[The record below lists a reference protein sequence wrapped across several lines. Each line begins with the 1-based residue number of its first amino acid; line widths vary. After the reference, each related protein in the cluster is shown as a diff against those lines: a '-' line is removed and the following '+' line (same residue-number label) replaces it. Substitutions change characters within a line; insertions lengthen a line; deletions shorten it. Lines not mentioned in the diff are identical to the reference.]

1 MRKPAQVS
9 RFALTT
15 LIYSLLALLLVLVSY
30 AIVVLLQQIEIST
43 GWALLTAILI
53 TLLLAVPLFL
63 FVRQQLAYLAAPG
76 LSHSQEQLLT
86 LIQRLHR
93 HHHPDALLDEIVTL
107 LDETLSPYFSALLI
121 PLYPDRPLEVV
132 RQSGP
137 TPPEIGP
144 VPSNDGLLYRILQHR
159 RALSLVEE
167 KLPASPLWR
176 KWCTLDITWVVPLIL
191 EDRLVGLLL
200 LGPPQEGNQYR
211 REAIEWLNIL
221 ADQIAIAIHNAHQ
234 YAQAL
239 DRLDELNILFEA
251 GAAVSNSLDPDEIRD
266 IIATRLISA
275 FQADGCIISQW
286 ESEDQTLVIHL
297 VRSSPDKVPL
307 LPPPGSVQNL
317 SDFPLAAQVLQDR
330 QAMTVA
336 MGDSPEEA
344 SQVPLLRTGLM
355 SAALLLPLVSRD
367 DTVGLVE
374 LYTAD
379 PHRTFSEQEMDL
391 AQALVNQ
398 AATAIANAHL
408 YQQEVRRTEELTA
421 LLRIQAIIASILDV
435 RGALALIADQM
446 VRILNVA
453 GCRVS
458 SWDQDRNQV
467 ISWLDHHLPDAPWTP
482 GPLGTVYHL
491 DERPDFRQAL
501 EGRTPVAVTLPIPDH
516 PPTALRPDTMQT
528 YLILPL
534 VARDEAIGLIELGAY
549 RPQRVFSEW
558 EMKLGQTLA
567 QQAAIV
573 IENARLYEELRIERR
588 NLERKVDAR
597 TAELAQA
604 VHALEVEASKRQA
617 ILESVADGVLVTDG
631 EGRIILFNAAAERLL
646 GQPRENVLGHTLRAI
661 THQLGL
667 DEAAWDTAFRR
678 WAYVQTDAEM
688 DCMEQRAVVGER
700 TLSIRLSPVYMGP
713 RFLGVVAIFHDI
725 TKEVELNRA
734 KSEFVSTVSH
744 ELRLP
749 MTSIKGYTDLLMLGT
764 AGPLTDQQREFLR
777 IIKSNADRL
786 SLLVNDLLDISRM
799 ETGRLKLDIGPFA
812 IGGIIAQ
819 VVNAFRERAEA
830 KRISLSAHVP
840 ADLPLAR
847 GDPKRIEQVLT
858 NLVGN
863 AINYTP
869 EGGTVTIQVQ
879 SVGDY
884 LQVDVADTGIGIPPE
899 EQEKIWERFYR
910 VDHPLVTRQIGTGL
924 GLPIVKSLVEMHG
937 GEVWLESAVGKGST
951 FSFTLPIW
959 LDEPSTKGGGS

>member
-1 MRKPAQVS
+1 MRKLAQVS
-9 RFALTT
+9 RFALTA
-15 LIYSLLALLLVLVSY
+15 LIYSLLTLLLVLVSY
-30 AIVVLLQQIEIST
+30 AIVALLQQVEIST
-43 GWALLTAILI
+43 GWAFLTAILI
-53 TLLLAVPLFL
+53 TLLLAIPLL
-63 FVRQQLAYLAAPG
+63 IFVRQQLVYLATPG
-76 LSHSQEQLLT
+76 LSRFQERLLP
-86 LIQRLHR
+86 LVHRLHR
-93 HHHPDALLDEIVTL
+93 HHDLDTLLDEIVTL

-121 PLYPDRPLEVV
+121 TLHPDRPLEVV

-144 VPSNDGLLYRILQHR
+144 APPDDSLLHRILQHR
-159 RALSLVEE
+159 RALFLVEE
-167 KLPASPLWR
+167 KLPDSSLWR

-191 EDRLVGLLL
+191 EDRLIGLLL
-200 LGPPQEGNQYR
+200 LGPPQEGNQYG
-211 REAIEWLNIL
+211 REAIEWLNAL

-234 YAQAL
+234 YTQAL

-266 IIATRLISA
+266 IIATRLMTA

-286 ESEDQTLVIHL
+286 EPQNQTLIIHL
-297 VRSSPDKVPL
+297 VRLPQDKTSLVPS
-307 LPPPGSVQNL
+307 PGSAQNL
-317 SDFPLAAQVLQDR
+317 DDFPLAAKVLQER
-330 QAMTVA
+330 QTVA
-336 MGDSPEEA
+336 IAMADSPERA
-344 SQVPLLRTGLM
+344 GQVPLLRTGLM
-355 SAALLLPLVSRD
+355 SAVLLLPLVSRD

-421 LLRIQAIIASILDV
+421 LLRIQAIIASILDI

-458 SWDQDRNQV
+458 SWDQDRDQV
-467 ISWLDHHLPDAPWTP
+467 ISWLDHHLPNAPWTP

-491 DERPDFRQAL
+491 DDRPDFRQAL
-501 EGRTPVAVTLPIPDH
+501 ESRAPIAVTLPTADH
-516 PPTALRPDTMQT
+516 PPTALGPDTMQT

-534 VARDEAIGLIELGAY
+534 VARDEVIGLIELGAH

-558 EMKLGQTLA
+558 EIKLGQTLA
-567 QQAAIV
+567 QQAAV
-573 IENARLYEELRIERR
+573 AIENARLYEELRIERR

-617 ILESVADGVLVTDG
+617 ILESVADGVLVTDV
-631 EGRIILFNAAAERLL
+631 EGRVILFNAAAEQLL
-646 GQPRENVLGHTLRAI
+646 DQPREKVVGHTLQEI
-661 THQLGL
+661 IHQLDL
-667 DEAAWDTAFRR
+667 DGAEWEAAFQR
-678 WAYVQTDAEM
+678 WVHAQADSEM
-688 DCMEQRAVVGER
+688 DYVEQKAVVGER
-700 TLSIRLSPVYMGP
+700 TLSIRLSPVHMGP

-749 MTSIKGYTDLLMLGT
+749 MTSIKGYTDLLILET
-764 AGPLTDQQREFLR
+764 AGPLTDQQREFLK

-819 VVNAFRERAEA
+819 IVNAFQERAEA
-830 KRISLSAHVP
+830 KQISLSAQVP

-847 GDPKRIEQVLT
+847 GDPRRIEQVLT

-869 EGGTVTIQVQ
+869 EGGSVTIQVR

-937 GEVWLESAVGKGST
+937 GEVWLESAVGEGST